1 MYPDERSGF
10 MELSQNLVCNTGK
23 WLNPHIPHDIHVHDN
38 FTDAKIETTPPRPGA
53 KPPKV
58 DPKIVI
64 EKTTL
69 NENPQSLSPGAKAI
83 ADAAGLEPEFA
94 GIKEKVVKP
103 DLEIAPPSQSTDKK
117 R

>member
-1 MYPDERSGF
+1 

-69 NENPQSLSPGAKAI
+69 NETPQSLSPGAKAI